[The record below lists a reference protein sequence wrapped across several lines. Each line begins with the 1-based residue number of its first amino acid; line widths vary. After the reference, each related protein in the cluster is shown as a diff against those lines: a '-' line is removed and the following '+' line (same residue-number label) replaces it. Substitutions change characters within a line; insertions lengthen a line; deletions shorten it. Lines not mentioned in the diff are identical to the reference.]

1 MNKKVLI
8 ITYYWP
14 PSGGAGVQRWL
25 KTTKYLQEFG
35 WDPIILTP
43 ENPDF
48 DLKDESLLQDIN
60 PNLKVVKTPI
70 WEPYGLYQKIAGGKK
85 SAPANTGAPS
95 KKGKK
100 GLLTKAA
107 VWARGNLFI
116 PDPRKFWVK
125 PTIKTA
131 IDLIHSEKIDY
142 IISTGPPHSMHL
154 IGLGVK
160 KKLPQIKWLADF
172 RDPWSTM
179 DSINSYYLSKFA
191 KNKHRRLETEVCKK
205 ADRVVMV
212 TDQMLDDLVL
222 HIPEKTSVIENGF
235 DHADFQNLEG
245 PDNKKFTVSHYGT
258 LYPFRNPSE
267 LWKALAEL
275 CQEDSDFA
283 ASLELNLGGK
293 VEKEVM
299 DEIISY
305 PELKARTIF
314 HGYISHDQVVKKM
327 AQSNLLLLLINK
339 NQGDEGKG
347 YLTGKIYEYFAVARP
362 ILVFDVKD
370 GIASKAVKKAV
381 DSHVV
386 YYNSDKLIADLKQE
400 ILAAFA
406 NRKNPTKSDK
416 EFIYQFTRQAGAKKM
431 SDLLLSIK

>member
-1 MNKKVLI
+1 LRKKVLI

-48 DLKDESLLQDIN
+48 DLKDQSLLKDVS
-60 PNLKVVKTPI
+60 PKLMVVKTPI
-70 WEPYGLYQKIAGGKK
+70 WEPYGIYQKIAGGKK

-95 KKGKK
+95 KEGKK
-100 GLLTKAA
+100 GLLAKVA

-131 IDLIHSEKIDY
+131 CDLIKSHKIDY
-142 IISTGPPHSMHL
+142 VISTGPPHSMHL
-154 IGLGVK
+154 IGLGIK

-179 DSINSYYLSKFA
+179 DSINSYYLSNFA
-191 KNKHRRLETEVCKK
+191 KSRHKDLEMEVCQN

-222 HIPEKTSVIENGF
+222 HIPQKTSVIENGF
-235 DHADFQNLEG
+235 DHADFQNLDG
-245 PDNKKFTVSHYGT
+245 PTNKKFIVSHYGT

-267 LWKALAEL
+267 LWRALSEL
-275 CQEDSDFA
+275 CKENSEFA
-283 ASLELNLGGK
+283 DLLEINLGGK
-293 VEKEVM
+293 VELEVKN
-299 DEIISY
+299 EILSY
-305 PELKARTIF
+305 PELKTRTIF
-314 HGYISHDQVVKKM
+314 HGYISHDHVVKKM
-327 AQSNLLLLLINK
+327 AESNLLLLLINK
-339 NQGDEGKG
+339 NQGNEGKG
-347 YLTGKIYEYFAVARP
+347 YLTGKIYEYFAVQRP

-370 GIASKAVKKAV
+370 GVASKAVKKAV
-381 DSHVV
+381 DSHIVF
-386 YYNSDKLIADLKQE
+386 YNSPSIIDELKKE
-400 ILAAFA
+400 LLLAFT
-406 NRKNPTKSDK
+406 NRLNEVKSDK
-416 EFIYQFTRQAGAKKM
+416 DFIFQFTRQAGAKKM
-431 SDLLLSIK
+431 SELLLSI